1 MIKKANFEF
10 LIKGTREEQLIKPHH
25 LDIDELIH
33 LLSNAKDL
41 LFFDGKSKR
50 PNISTKIE
58 EGSIRLILTT
68 AATIVIQTHALLEE
82 VKASNNLSILHPKQ
96 QSAIQYFEKLAQK
109 DRVTIQIGNSKE
121 LKKGL
126 FIDHNSY
133 LENSESVWIH
143 VELYVTGEVI
153 NIGGKSKSNIH
164 LDTKEFGIL
173 IIKAPKEMLLE
184 DDQNR
189 VYKKQEVRIKVKQ
202 NIDSGEYDVRSAEII
217 EFIDNDLKGEKPDEY
232 LDRLIQMA
240 SSDWEKIENTENW
253 LKKVRG
259 YED

>member
-1 MIKKANFEF
+1 MIKKASFEF
-10 LIKGTREEQLIKPHH
+10 LIRGTRDEQLITPYH
-25 LDIDELIH
+25 LDIDEVIQ

-41 LFFDGKSKR
+41 LFVDEKGKR
-50 PNISTKIE
+50 PNISTKME

-82 VKASNNLSILHPKQ
+82 VKLSNNLSVLHPKQ
-96 QSAIQYFEKLAQK
+96 QSAIQYFEKIAQK

-121 LKKGL
+121 LNKGL
-126 FIDHNSY
+126 FIDHNSS
-133 LENSESVWIH
+133 LENSESVWIP
-143 VELYVTGEVI
+143 VELYVTGEVV

-164 LDTKEFGIL
+164 LDTKEFGML
-173 IIKAPKEMLLE
+173 IIKASKEMLLN

-189 VYKKQEVRIKVKQ
+189 VYKTQEVRIKVKQ
-202 NIDSGEYDVRSAEII
+202 NIDSGEYDIKSAKII

-232 LDRLIQMA
+232 LDRLIQKA
-240 SSDWEKIENTENW
+240 SSDWKNIENTENW